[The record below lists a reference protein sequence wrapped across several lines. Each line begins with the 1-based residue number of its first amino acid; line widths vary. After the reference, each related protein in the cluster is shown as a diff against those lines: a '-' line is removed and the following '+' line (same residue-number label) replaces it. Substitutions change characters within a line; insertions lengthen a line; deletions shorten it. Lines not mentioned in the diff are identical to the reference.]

1 MGQDFQS
8 HLKTLSTATNIFTKK
23 MQGYKEK
30 YVNLKKKHIGG
41 LKKIIFFTLYLCKYN
56 EGPIPFLSQKGPI
69 VPESAFLNLWVEGQT
84 LFTGLHLRYP
94 AYQIFTL

>member
-41 LKKIIFFTLYLCKYN
+41 LKKIIFLHYICANIMKDPSHSYLR
-56 EGPIPFLSQKGPI
+56 KG
-69 VPESAFLNLWVEGQT
+69 L
-84 LFTGLHLRYP
+84 
-94 AYQIFTL
+94 